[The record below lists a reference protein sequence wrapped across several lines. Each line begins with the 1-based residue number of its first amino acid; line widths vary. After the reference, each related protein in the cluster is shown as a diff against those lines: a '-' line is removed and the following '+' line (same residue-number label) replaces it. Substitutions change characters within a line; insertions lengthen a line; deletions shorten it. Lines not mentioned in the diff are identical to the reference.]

1 MGLLD
6 ISDMNLI
13 VASDRD
19 FILKL
24 REIILENLEDEN
36 FGVAELVTAAGVNH
50 SNIYRR
56 VKNFTGKSVSQF
68 IREVRLR
75 EAMVMLQRDE
85 ATVAEI
91 SYKVGFGS
99 PAYFNTC
106 FHEYF
111 GFPPG
116 DVRRRNL
123 HVPDPGFPLSSD
135 FFTGKAKNRI
145 TVNWHKINKL
155 NLSVLGWA
163 VAVLTIIA
171 LGAYLLNTLGG
182 RDIYR
187 NNNPDLYHQGEKS
200 IAVLPFK
207 SLSID
212 ANNGFF
218 SEGILDDILNELYHF
233 KNLRVI
239 SRTSVE
245 QFRDSKKSVREVGKK
260 LKVDYVLEGSVQN
273 DGKNV
278 RVIAKLIDVSKDQQ
292 VWSGKYDQG
301 MNDILVSQSL
311 ISDQIAEELKAVLV
325 SGEISRGWRIKSKN
339 PEAYNYYLKGRY
351 FLCRRT
357 KEDSFQSIEYFE
369 KSISSDPQN
378 ALAYSGLAETYFT
391 QAMWGWIPAEIGFTR
406 AKEMA
411 KFAIELDSKVAE
423 AHATIGGIL
432 TWREWDWK
440 NAQRELLLA
449 LDLNPNCATA
459 HYYYS
464 ELLEVANRKDEAR
477 MHLDYAI
484 GLDPLFFWYYLVS
497 SKFLYYDG
505 RFDES
510 LLACMEAGKIRP
522 GFEGVYRQYFQ
533 IFYKQGDYDKA
544 ASSFRQVLQ
553 FHSDSSFRKYGDRI
567 PEIYGS
573 QGIKGLLNLDV
584 QLESHRSNSLSL
596 NLAWDYL
603 VLGNAELGI
612 KCLEVACERH
622 TNDVPWINVNSDFDN
637 LRHHPRFMNLLNR
650 MGLTNFRP

>member
-1 MGLLD
+1 MLD

-36 FGVAELVTAAGVNH
+36 FGVAELVTATGVNH

-56 VKNFTGKSVSQF
+56 VKNITGKSVSQF

-75 EAMVMLQRDE
+75 EAMAMLQRDE

-123 HVPDPGFPLSSD
+123 HVPDPEFPDSLD
-135 FFTGKAKNRI
+135 FISEKRKALMAIK
-145 TVNWHKINKL
+145 WPKFYKL
-155 NLSVLGWA
+155 NFAVLWWT
-163 VAVLTIIA
+163 VAVLTLIA
-171 LGAYLLNTLGG
+171 SGAYFLNTDGG
-182 RDIYR
+182 KDIYR
-187 NNNPDLYHQGEKS
+187 KINLDFLQPRGKS

-212 ANNGFF
+212 AKNGFF
-218 SEGILDDILNELYHF
+218 SEGILDDILNELFLF

-245 QFRDSKKSVREVGKK
+245 QFRDTKKSVREVGRK

-292 VWSGKYDQG
+292 VWSGKYDHSLAD
-301 MNDILVSQSL
+301 MLVSQSL
-311 ISDQIAEELKAVLV
+311 ISERITEELMSVLA
-325 SGEISRGWRIKSKN
+325 SGEVSKGLRIKSKN

-357 KEDSFQSIEYFE
+357 KEDSFQSLEYFE
-369 KSISSDPQN
+369 KSIASDPGN
-378 ALAYSGLAETYFT
+378 ALAYSGLADTYFT
-391 QAMWGWIPAEIGFTR
+391 QAMWGWLPADLGF
-406 AKEMA
+406 AKAEEMA
-411 KFAIELDSKVAE
+411 KFAIELDEKVAE

-432 TWREWDWK
+432 TWRDWDWK
-440 NAQRELLLA
+440 EAQRELLLA
-449 LDLNPNCATA
+449 LDLNPNCAAA

-464 ELLEVANRKDEAR
+464 ELLEVANKKVEAR
-477 MHLDYAI
+477 KHLDYAI
-484 GLDPLFFWYYLVS
+484 ELDPLFFMYYLVS
-497 SKFLYYDG
+497 ARFLYYEG
-505 RFDES
+505 KIDES
-510 LLACMEAGKIRP
+510 LVACKEAGKMRP
-522 GFEGVYRQYFQ
+522 GFEGVYRQFFQ
-533 IFYKQGDYDKA
+533 LFYKQGDYDKA
-544 ASSFRQVLQ
+544 ASAYRQVLQ
-553 FHSDSSFRKYGDRI
+553 YHADTTFRKYGDRI

-573 QGIKGLLNLDV
+573 QGIKGLLNLDI
-584 QLESHRSNSLSL
+584 QLESHRSNPLSL
-596 NLAWDYL
+596 NLALDYNG
-603 VLGNAELGI
+603 LGNAELVI
-612 KCLEVACERH
+612 KCLEDACERH
-622 TNDVPWINVNSDFDN
+622 TNDVPWINVNPDFDN
-637 LRHHPRFMNLLNR
+637 LRLNPRFQELIRR
-650 MGLTNFRP
+650 MELASFTR